1 MQTVAIDTLLSGGK
15 TKSWISLVCS
25 SFNIFRNP
33 LRFHGSCRA
42 CVSGVSRETM
52 SMEFIT

>member
-1 MQTVAIDTLLSGGK
+1 MQTVAIDILLSGGK
-15 TKSWISLVCS
+15 TRSWISLVFHS
-25 SFNIFRNP
+25 IFRNP